1 MDKDKA
7 SEARRGVRRGV
18 KEVESLTERIL
29 KHREAV
35 TPGKVTTILRK
46 CGKPGCR
53 CASGERHPTQL
64 LYVTRGGALKRLY
77 VPKKDLAGVRERSER
92 YGALRK
98 LRAELN
104 KAFGQILTAVDTL
117 EAALTER
124 YEKGTP
130 KEVGDE

>member
-7 SEARRGVRRGV
+7 SEARRGIRRGLT
-18 KEVESLTERIL
+18 EVERLAERIL
-29 KHREAV
+29 KHRDEV

-53 CASGERHPTQL
+53 CARGERHPTQY

-77 VPKKDLAGVRERSER
+77 VPKKDLAGVRDRSER

-104 KAFGQILTAVDTL
+104 KAFAGVLAAVDAL

-124 YEKGTP
+124 YEKGVRQ
-130 KEVGDE
+130 EVGDE